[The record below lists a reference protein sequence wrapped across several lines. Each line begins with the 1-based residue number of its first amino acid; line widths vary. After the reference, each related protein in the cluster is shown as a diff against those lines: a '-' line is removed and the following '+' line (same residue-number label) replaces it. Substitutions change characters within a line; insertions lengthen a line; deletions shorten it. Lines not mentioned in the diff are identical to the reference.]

1 MPYVRGRAPASWEAM
16 TLRARSE
23 SREAKSARRN
33 ARLRRAMFAC
43 GRRLFEI
50 AKLNA
55 PLDPEAEFLRLRNAI
70 IDEVAR
76 VASAD
81 PDVTLD
87 RAAVIEIIG
96 RILARSRRMA
106 ELIPREGSV
115 SV

>member
-1 MPYVRGRAPASWEAM
+1 M

-87 RAAVIEIIG
+87 RAAVIET
-96 RILARSRRMA
+96 RPILPRPRRMA
-106 ELIPREGSV
+106 ELIAGGGQCSPV
-115 SV
+115 

>member
-1 MPYVRGRAPASWEAM
+1 
-16 TLRARSE
+16 
-23 SREAKSARRN
+23 
-33 ARLRRAMFAC
+33 MFAC

-96 RILARSRRMA
+96 RILPAPV
-106 ELIPREGSV
+106 EWPN
-115 SV
+115 

>member
-1 MPYVRGRAPASWEAM
+1 
-16 TLRARSE
+16 
-23 SREAKSARRN
+23 
-33 ARLRRAMFAC
+33 MFAC

-96 RILARSRRMA
+96 QSCPLPSNGRTDPA
-106 ELIPREGSV
+106 GG
-115 SV
+115 